1 MNGFYSP
8 RKGFVLLASI
18 ALLGVIGV
26 GTLRRA
32 SGDPQTK
39 IEYWVVEIDVG
50 GDERPSRAIQE
61 KLSQLGESGWQ
72 LREIREA
79 PGQAA
84 AYWLVMSREAR

>member
-1 MNGFYSP
+1 MTGFFSP
-8 RKGFVLLASI
+8 RRALALLAGV

-26 GTLRRA
+26 GTLQRA
-32 SGDPQTK
+32 SGNPQTK

-79 PGQAA
+79 SGQAA